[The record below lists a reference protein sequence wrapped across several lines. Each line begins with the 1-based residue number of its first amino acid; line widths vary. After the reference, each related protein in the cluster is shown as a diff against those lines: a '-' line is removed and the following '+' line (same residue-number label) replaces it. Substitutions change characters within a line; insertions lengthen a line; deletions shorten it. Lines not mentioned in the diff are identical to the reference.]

1 MSFLKP
7 VRKPIAGLV
16 ILAFAFSISW
26 APAHA
31 AMVSTDEILKQNLDR
46 ERLHMLLDR
55 SEVRKQLEAWGVNS
69 EEAKACVDSL
79 TDQEIAEMTAQI
91 DQMPAGSAV
100 GTLVGAAVLVFLVL
114 LVTDILGYTDIFPF
128 VKKGK

>member
-26 APAHA
+26 APAYA
-31 AMVSTDEILKQNLDR
+31 AMVSTDEILKQDLDR

-91 DQMPAGSAV
+91 DQMPAGGAV
-100 GTLVGAAVLVFLVL
+100 GTIVFAALIAFLVL

-128 VKKGK
+128 IKKGK